1 MKSLSQQRFTSK
13 PIDLNMIFDGGY
25 EEPVNLPKLKPGD
38 EFNAALDKREVDQS
52 IAHKWFNKESK
63 W

>member
-25 EEPVNLPKLKPGD
+25 EEPGLLHMPK
-38 EFNAALDKREVDQS
+38 ARRRA
-52 IAHKWFNKESK
+52 
-63 W
+63 